1 MAFQGTVFMIE
12 RLVVIVVIVSIVFRT
27 VSVAIGTVMSPP
39 SAEMAL
45 TGSVLLSKAL
55 RLWNSERMPV
65 KVEIAYFPPEVQ
77 NPHHAT
83 LGNNQA
89 QNQQPDKR

>member
-77 NPHHAT
+77 NPHHST